1 MRLTKLMAAVAVTL
15 FPVMSVA
22 EPFLTVTI
30 PNAEGETS
38 SVEYSSEELLS
49 LDATEIV
56 TTNDYIEDQT
66 TFTGPRLSTLVEAA
80 QLGTDTLIR
89 ATALNDYSVEIP
101 AEDIMDY
108 DVIIAV
114 LMDGKPMSVRG
125 KGPYWVIYPM
135 DENPELQDAQYNDR
149 LIWQLAS
156 IEVVPAQ

>member
-1 MRLTKLMAAVAVTL
+1 MRLTKLLAAVAITL

-30 PNAEGETS
+30 PNAEGDAS

-66 TFTGPRLSTLVEAA
+66 TFTGPRLSTLLDAA
-80 QLGTDTLIR
+80 QIGTDTMIK

-101 AEDIMDY
+101 AQDIMDY

-114 LMDGKPMSVRG
+114 LRDGEPMSVRG

-135 DENPELQDAQYNDR
+135 DDNPELKEAHFNDR

-156 IEVVPAQ
+156 IEVLSGS